1 MKFFFSKIIKIIK
14 LILSKFIV
22 VLKFAFYVPKK
33 WPFYKKFI
41 LRILQLFL
49 VIIIFLGM
57 LDVNFLWMFGKSPK
71 LSQINDP
78 KQKTASELFAA
89 DGKKIGK
96 YFDENRM
103 PVKFSEV
110 SPVLIKTL
118 INTEDVRFYDHHGID
133 LKATFS
139 IFWYM
144 LKGEKRGGSTIT
156 QQLVKNLFKTRNNYS
171 RGLLGHIP
179 GIKTVIYKA
188 KEWITAIKIE
198 LFYTKDEILTMYF
211 NTVDFGS
218 NAYGIKTAARTFF
231 NIKPSELN
239 IEQSALLIGMLKAP
253 TYYSPVSH
261 ADRAL
266 ERRNVVLGQLLKYNM
281 ISQTNF
287 DSISKIP
294 IILNYSVENNY
305 DGKAPYF
312 REAVS
317 SSLKAWLK
325 EKDLNLYEDGLRI
338 YTTLDLGM
346 QQYAEEAMAE
356 HMKRLQ
362 KRFFQHWE
370 GENPWRKENG
380 EEIPD
385 FIENNTKKTN
395 HYKNLIQLFPN
406 QKDSVD
412 FYLNQVR
419 SMRVFTY
426 KGDRDT
432 LLSTIDSIKYYNSLL
447 HAGFITMDP
456 MNGYVKTYIGG
467 IDFNSFKFDHVI
479 KSKRQPG
486 STFKAFVYTAA
497 IESGY
502 APCDKLTDMRVN
514 YNYTENGKAKT
525 WSPNNAD
532 WKFTGSSVTLKY
544 AFAKSI
550 NSIAVQLT
558 QKMGWP
564 KVIECAHKLGIK
576 TKLADVPSVCLGSS
590 DVSLFELINAYCPL
604 INDGYKVEPIM
615 VTKIT
620 DRNGK
625 ILYEMQPKKERVISE
640 ETAFLM
646 SQMLQGG
653 LHEPG
658 GTTQALFEYDLF
670 KDNKTDFGGKTG
682 TSSNHSDGWFLGV
695 TPNLISAS
703 WVGADNR
710 SVHFRT
716 SELGEGCKTAL
727 PIYGLFMEKLLKDPN
742 YSKIYKKKFEKPKI
756 KITKSYSCHTYFHK
770 KDSTISEEPGDS
782 GVILLE

>member
-1 MKFFFSKIIKIIK
+1 
-14 LILSKFIV
+14 
-22 VLKFAFYVPKK
+22 
-33 WPFYKKFI
+33 
-41 LRILQLFL
+41 
-49 VIIIFLGM
+49 
-57 LDVNFLWMFGKSPK
+57 MFGKSPK

-78 KQKTASELFAA
+78 KQKTASELYAA
-89 DGKKIGK
+89 DGKLIGK
-96 YFDENRM
+96 YFDENRT
-103 PVKFSEV
+103 PVKLNEV
-110 SPVLIKTL
+110 SPLMIKTL
-118 INTEDVRFYDHHGID
+118 INTEDVRFYEHHGID

-144 LKGEKRGGSTIT
+144 IKGEKRGGSTLT

-171 RGLLGHIP
+171 RGLLGQIP
-179 GIKTVIYKA
+179 GVKTVIYKA
-188 KEWITAIKIE
+188 KEWITSLKIE
-198 LFYTKDEILTMYF
+198 LFYSKDEILCMYF

-231 NIKPSELN
+231 NIKPSQLN
-239 IEQSALLIGMLKAP
+239 IEQSALLVGMLKAP
-253 TYYSPVSH
+253 TYYSPISH
-261 ADRAL
+261 VDRAL
-266 ERRNVVLGQLLKYNM
+266 ERRNIVLGQLLKYNM
-281 ISQTNF
+281 ISQPEHDSLTNL
-287 DSISKIP
+287 P
-294 IILNYSVENNY
+294 ILLNYSVENNY

-317 SSLKAWLK
+317 TSLKVWLK
-325 EKDLNLYEDGLRI
+325 EHELNLYEDGLKI

-346 QQYAEEAMAE
+346 QQYAEESMDE

-380 EEIPD
+380 EEIED
-385 FIENNTKKTN
+385 FVTKIVVKSY
-395 HYKNLIQLFPN
+395 HYKELIKKFPEHR
-406 QKDSVD
+406 DSVD
-412 FYLNQVR
+412 FYLNQAR
-419 SMRVFTY
+419 KMRVYTF

-456 MNGYVKTYIGG
+456 NNGYVKTYIGG
-467 IDFNSFKFDHVI
+467 INFNSFKFDHVM

-497 IESGY
+497 MDNGY
-502 APCDKLTDMRVN
+502 APCDKLNDVPVT
-514 YNYTENGKAKT
+514 YNYVEKGKNKS
-525 WSPNNAD
+525 WSPSNAD
-532 WKFTGSSVTLKY
+532 WVFTGSSVTLKY

-558 QKMGWP
+558 QKLGWQ
-564 KVIECAHKLGIK
+564 KVIEYAYKLGIK

-590 DVSLFELINAYCPL
+590 DVSLLELISAYCPL
-604 INDGYKVEPIM
+604 NNEGYKIDAVM

-620 DRNGK
+620 DRKGK
-625 ILYEMQPKKERVISE
+625 ILFEAQPKKERVISE

-646 SQMLQGG
+646 NQILQGG

-670 KDNKTDFGGKTG
+670 SDNKTDFGGKTG
-682 TSSNHSDGWFLGV
+682 TSSNHSDGWFIGV
-695 TPNLISAS
+695 TPDLISAS

-716 SELGEGCKTAL
+716 SVLGEGCKTAL
-727 PIYGLFMEKLLKDPN
+727 PIYGLFMEKLLKDPK
-742 YSKIYKKKFEKPKI
+742 YATYKKKYPKPKI
-756 KITKSYSCHTYFHK
+756 KISKNYSCHTYFTK
-770 KDSTISEEPGDS
+770 KDSTVSDEVKTPEELPT
-782 GVILLE
+782 E

>member
-1 MKFFFSKIIKIIK
+1 MKIFFVKILKFIK
-14 LILSKFIV
+14 LIFSKFLIV
-22 VLKFAFYVPKK
+22 IRFIFYVPQK
-33 WPFYKKFI
+33 WPRYKKI
-41 LRILQLFL
+41 LLRILHIFLILFIFL
-49 VIIIFLGM
+49 VLVD
-57 LDVNFLWMFGKSPK
+57 LNFLWMFGKSPK
-71 LSQINDP
+71 LSQINNP
-78 KQKTASELFAA
+78 KQKTASELYAA
-89 DGKKIGK
+89 DGKMIGK
-96 YFDENRM
+96 YFDENRT
-103 PVKFSEV
+103 PIKFSEL

-118 INTEDVRFYDHHGID
+118 INTEDVRFYEHHGID
-133 LKATFS
+133 LRATFS
-139 IFWYM
+139 ILWYM
-144 LKGEKRGGSTIT
+144 VKGEKRGGSTIT

-179 GIKTVIYKA
+179 GIKTLIYKS
-188 KEWITAIKIE
+188 KEWITALKIE
-198 LFYTKDEILTMYF
+198 LFYNKDEILTMYF

-231 NIKPSELN
+231 NIKPSQLN
-239 IEQSALLIGMLKAP
+239 IEQSALLVGILKAP
-253 TYYSPVSH
+253 TYYSPISH
-261 ADRAL
+261 TDRAL
-266 ERRNVVLGQLLKYNM
+266 ERRNIVLGQLLKYKV
-281 ISQTNF
+281 ISQPEF
-287 DSISKIP
+287 DSISKIT
-294 IILNYSVENNY
+294 ITLNYSVENNY

-317 SSLKAWLK
+317 SYLKSWLK
-325 EKDLNLYEDGLRI
+325 EKDLNLYDDGLKI
-338 YTTLDLGM
+338 YTTLELGM
-346 QQYAEEAMAE
+346 QQYAEEAMDE
-356 HMKRLQ
+356 HIKRLQ

-385 FIENNTKKTN
+385 FVDKIVAKTD
-395 HYKNLIQLFPN
+395 HYKNLTKLFPN
-406 QKDSVD
+406 QKDYVG
-412 FYLNQVR
+412 FYLNKAR
-419 SMRVFTY
+419 KMRVYTY
-426 KGDRDT
+426 KGERDT

-456 MNGYVKTYIGG
+456 INGYVKTYIGG
-467 IDFNSFKFDHVI
+467 INFNNFKFDHVI

-497 IESGY
+497 IENGY
-502 APCDKLTDMRVN
+502 APCDKLNDVPVT
-514 YNYTENGKAKT
+514 YKYTEKGMPKS
-525 WSPNNAD
+525 WSPSNAD

-558 QKMGWP
+558 QEMGWK
-564 KVIECAHKLGIK
+564 KVIEYAHKLGIK

-590 DVSLFELINAYCPL
+590 DVSLFELITAYCPL
-604 INDGYKVEPIM
+604 INEGYKIEPIL

-620 DRNGK
+620 DRKGRV
-625 ILYEMQPKKERVISE
+625 LYEMQPKKERVITE

-646 SQMLQGG
+646 CQMLQGG

-670 KDNKTDFGGKTG
+670 SDNKTDFGGKTG

-742 YSKIYKKKFEKPKI
+742 YKSYKKKFDKPKI
-756 KITKSYSCHTYFHK
+756 KISKNYSCHTYFHK
-770 KDSTISEEPGDS
+770 KDSTISEEPE
-782 GVILLE
+782 VIE

>member
-1 MKFFFSKIIKIIK
+1 MKIFFVKILKFIK
-14 LILSKFIV
+14 LIFSKFLIV
-22 VLKFAFYVPKK
+22 IRFIFYVPQK
-33 WPFYKKFI
+33 WPRYKKI
-41 LRILQLFL
+41 SIRILHFFLILFIFL
-49 VIIIFLGM
+49 VLVDLYFL
-57 LDVNFLWMFGKSPK
+57 LMFGKSPK
-71 LSQINDP
+71 LSQINNP
-78 KQKTASELFAA
+78 KQKTASELYAA
-89 DGKKIGK
+89 DGKMIGK
-96 YFDENRM
+96 YFDENRT
-103 PVKFSEV
+103 PIKFIEL

-118 INTEDVRFYDHHGID
+118 INTEDVRFYEHHGID
-133 LKATFS
+133 LRATFS
-139 IFWYM
+139 ILWYM
-144 LKGEKRGGSTIT
+144 VKGEKRGGSTIT

-179 GIKTVIYKA
+179 GIKTLIYKS
-188 KEWITAIKIE
+188 KEWITALKIE
-198 LFYTKDEILTMYF
+198 LFYNKDEILTMYF

-231 NIKPSELN
+231 NIKPSQLN
-239 IEQSALLIGMLKAP
+239 IEQSALLVGILKAP
-253 TYYSPVSH
+253 TYYSPISH
-261 ADRAL
+261 TDRAL
-266 ERRNVVLGQLLKYNM
+266 ERRNIVLGQLLKYKV
-281 ISQTNF
+281 ISQPEF
-287 DSISKIP
+287 DSICKIP
-294 IILNYSVENNY
+294 ISLNYSVENNY

-317 SSLKAWLK
+317 SYLKSWLK
-325 EKDLNLYEDGLRI
+325 EKELNLYEDGLKI
-338 YTTLDLGM
+338 YTTLDMGM
-346 QQYAEEAMAE
+346 QQYAEEAMEE
-356 HMKRLQ
+356 HLKRLQ

-380 EEIPD
+380 DEISD
-385 FIENNTKKTN
+385 FIDKIVVKTD
-395 HYKNLIQLFPN
+395 HYKNLTKLFPN
-406 QKDSVD
+406 QKDSVG
-412 FYLNQVR
+412 FYLNKAR
-419 SMRVFTY
+419 IMRVYTY
-426 KGDRDT
+426 KGERDT

-456 MNGYVKTYIGG
+456 INGYVKTYIGG
-467 IDFNSFKFDHVI
+467 INFNKFKFDHVI

-497 IESGY
+497 IENGY
-502 APCDKLTDMRVN
+502 APCDKLNDVPVT
-514 YNYTENGKAKT
+514 YKYTEKGMHKS
-525 WSPNNAD
+525 WSPSNAD

-558 QKMGWP
+558 QEMGWK
-564 KVIECAHKLGIK
+564 KVIEYAHKLGIK

-590 DVSLFELINAYCPL
+590 DVSLFELITAYCPL
-604 INDGYKVEPIM
+604 INEGYKIEPIL

-620 DRNGK
+620 DRKGRV
-625 ILYEMQPKKERVISE
+625 LYEMQPKKERVISE

-646 SQMLQGG
+646 CQMLQGG

-670 KDNKTDFGGKTG
+670 SDNKTDFGGKTG

-727 PIYGLFMEKLLKDPN
+727 PIYGLFMEKLLKDPR
-742 YSKIYKKKFEKPKI
+742 YADYKKKFDKPKI
-756 KITKSYSCHTYFHK
+756 KISKIIAAILIFIKKTVLSVKSQKLMKS
-770 KDSTISEEPGDS
+770 
-782 GVILLE
+782 

>member
-1 MKFFFSKIIKIIK
+1 MKIFFVKILKFIK
-14 LILSKFIV
+14 LIFSKFLIV
-22 VLKFAFYVPKK
+22 IRFIFYVPQK
-33 WPFYKKFI
+33 WPRYKKI
-41 LRILQLFL
+41 LLRILHIFLILFIFL
-49 VIIIFLGM
+49 VLVD
-57 LDVNFLWMFGKSPK
+57 LNFLWMFGKSPK
-71 LSQINDP
+71 LSQINNP
-78 KQKTASELFAA
+78 KQKTASELYAA
-89 DGKKIGK
+89 DGKMIGK
-96 YFDENRM
+96 YFDENRT
-103 PVKFSEV
+103 PIKFSEL

-118 INTEDVRFYDHHGID
+118 INTEDVRFYEHHGID
-133 LKATFS
+133 LRATFS
-139 IFWYM
+139 ILWYM
-144 LKGEKRGGSTIT
+144 VKGEKRGGSTIT

-179 GIKTVIYKA
+179 GIKTLIYKS
-188 KEWITAIKIE
+188 KEWITALKIE
-198 LFYTKDEILTMYF
+198 LFYNKDEILTMYF

-231 NIKPSELN
+231 NIKPSQLN
-239 IEQSALLIGMLKAP
+239 IEQSALLVGILKAP
-253 TYYSPVSH
+253 TYYSPISH
-261 ADRAL
+261 TDRAL
-266 ERRNVVLGQLLKYNM
+266 ERRNIVLGQLLKYKV
-281 ISQTNF
+281 ISQPEF
-287 DSISKIP
+287 DSISKIT
-294 IILNYSVENNY
+294 ITLNYSVENNY

-317 SSLKAWLK
+317 SYLKSWLK
-325 EKDLNLYEDGLRI
+325 EKDLNLYDDGLKI
-338 YTTLDLGM
+338 YTTLELGM
-346 QQYAEEAMAE
+346 QQYAEEAMDE
-356 HMKRLQ
+356 HIKRLQ

-385 FIENNTKKTN
+385 FVDKIVVKTD
-395 HYKNLIQLFPN
+395 HYKNLTKLFPN
-406 QKDSVD
+406 QKDSVG
-412 FYLNQVR
+412 FYLNKAR
-419 SMRVFTY
+419 KMRVYTY
-426 KGDRDT
+426 KGERDT

-456 MNGYVKTYIGG
+456 INGYVKTYIGG
-467 IDFNSFKFDHVI
+467 INFNNFKFDHVI

-497 IESGY
+497 IENGY
-502 APCDKLTDMRVN
+502 APCDKLNDVPVT
-514 YNYTENGKAKT
+514 YKYTEKGMPKS
-525 WSPNNAD
+525 WSPSNAD

-558 QKMGWP
+558 QEMGWK
-564 KVIECAHKLGIK
+564 KVIEYAHKLGIK

-590 DVSLFELINAYCPL
+590 DVSLFELITAYCPL
-604 INDGYKVEPIM
+604 INEGYKIEPIL

-620 DRNGK
+620 DRKGRV
-625 ILYEMQPKKERVISE
+625 LYEMQPKKERVITE

-646 SQMLQGG
+646 CQMLQGG

-670 KDNKTDFGGKTG
+670 SDNKTDFGGKTG

-742 YSKIYKKKFEKPKI
+742 YKSYKKKFDKPKI
-756 KITKSYSCHTYFHK
+756 KISKNYSCHTYFHK
-770 KDSTISEEPGDS
+770 KDSTISEEPE
-782 GVILLE
+782 VIE

>member
-1 MKFFFSKIIKIIK
+1 MKYISKLLTFLKLIFQKARNIIKW
-14 LILSKFIV
+14 V
-22 VLKFAFYVPKK
+22 FYIPSK
-33 WPFYKKFI
+33 WPRYKKILIRLVHVFI
-41 LRILQLFL
+41 LFILFL
-49 VIIIFLGM
+49 GLVDM
-57 LDVNFLWMFGKSPK
+57 NFLWLFGKSPK

-78 KQKTASELFAA
+78 KQKTASELYAA
-89 DGKKIGK
+89 DGKMIGK
-96 YFDENRM
+96 YFDENRT
-103 PVKFSEV
+103 PIKLSEV
-110 SPVLIKTL
+110 SPLMIKTL
-118 INTEDVRFYDHHGID
+118 INTEDVRFYEHHGID
-133 LKATFS
+133 LRATFS

-144 LKGEKRGGSTIT
+144 IKGEKRGGSTIT

-171 RGLLGHIP
+171 RGLFGHIP
-179 GIKTVIYKA
+179 GVKTAIYKA
-188 KEWITAIKIE
+188 KEWITSLKIE
-198 LFYTKDEILTMYF
+198 LFYSKDDILTMYF

-231 NIKPSELN
+231 NIKPSQLN
-239 IEQSALLIGMLKAP
+239 IEQSALLVGMLKAP
-253 TYYSPVSH
+253 TYYSPISH

-266 ERRNVVLGQLLKYNM
+266 ERRNTVLGQLLKYKM
-281 ISQTNF
+281 ITQNEH
-287 DSISKIP
+287 DSILQIP
-294 IILNYSVENNY
+294 ILLNYSVENNY

-317 SSLKAWLK
+317 NYLKAWLK
-325 EKDLNLYEDGLRI
+325 EKDLNLYEDGLKI
-338 YTTLDLGM
+338 YTSLDMGM
-346 QQYAEEAMAE
+346 QQYAEEAMDE

-380 EEIPD
+380 EEIDD
-385 FIENNTKKTN
+385 FVSNLVVKTQ
-395 HYKNLIQLFPN
+395 HYKDLVKKFPT
-406 QKDSVD
+406 QKDSID
-412 FYLNQVR
+412 LYLNQLR
-419 SMRVFTY
+419 KMRVYTY

-456 MNGYVKTYIGG
+456 NNGYVKTYIGG
-467 IDFNSFKFDHVI
+467 INFNSFKFDHVM

-497 IESGY
+497 MDNGY
-502 APCDKLTDMRVN
+502 APCDQLNDVPVT
-514 YNYTENGKAKT
+514 YNYVENGKNKS
-525 WSPNNAD
+525 WSPSNAD
-532 WKFTGSSVTLKY
+532 WVFTGSSVTLKY

-558 QKMGWP
+558 QKLGWQ
-564 KVIECAHKLGIK
+564 KVIEYAYKLGIK

-590 DVSLFELINAYCPL
+590 DVSLFELITAYCPL
-604 INDGYKVEPIM
+604 NNEGYKIEPIL

-620 DRNGK
+620 DKKGRV
-625 ILYEMQPKKERVISE
+625 LYEMNPKKERVISE

-646 SQMLQGG
+646 NQMLQGG

-670 KDNKTDFGGKTG
+670 ADNKTDFGGKTG
-682 TSSNHSDGWFLGV
+682 TSSNHSDGWFIGV
-695 TPNLISAS
+695 TPDLISAS

-727 PIYGLFMEKLLKDPN
+727 PIYGLFMEKLLKDPR
-742 YSKIYKKKFEKPKI
+742 YLEYKKKYPKPKI
-756 KITKSYSCHTYFHK
+756 KINKNYSCHTYFHK
-770 KDSTISEEPGDS
+770 NDSTISEEPVS
-782 GVILLE
+782 PQQQIAE